1 MKWIK
6 EPLLHF
12 LLLGGLLFF
21 MYDMNSDNTVSTKS
35 IVISKAE
42 IKHLK
47 SLWTKTRQ
55 RVPTQSELQVLIE
68 HEIREKIMYKEALAL
83 GLDQGDS
90 FVRRRLA
97 QKMEFFSSD
106 LADLAKPSEE
116 ELLQYMSTNKE
127 MFKSPGKISFMQVY
141 IDPTKHELQT
151 YAQTLLETLK
161 SKGNEADISTLTD
174 SRMFKQIYTGE
185 SEYSLKK
192 KFGETFVKELFAL
205 PVQTWQGPITSGYG
219 EHLIFIDSV
228 TPSQQEPLNL
238 VRDKVVMEYKAQK
251 RKEMDK
257 VFYGNLR
264 KSYDVTVESDQAERN
279 QADTQGISQ

>member
-1 MKWIK
+1 MKWLK

-12 LLLGGLLFF
+12 LLIGCVFF
-21 MYDMNSDNTVSTKS
+21 FIYDMKNGPTVNTKS

-42 IKHLK
+42 IEHLK
-47 SLWTKTRQ
+47 VLWTKTRQ
-55 RVPTQSELQVLIE
+55 RVPTQSELQMLID
-68 HEIREKIMYKEALAL
+68 HEIREKIMYREALAL

-106 LADLAKPSEE
+106 IADLAKPSEE
-116 ELLQYMSTNKE
+116 ELLQYMSAHKE
-127 MFKSPGKISFMQVY
+127 MFKSPGKINFTQIY
-141 IDPTKHELQT
+141 IDPSKHKLQT
-151 YAQTLLETLK
+151 YSQTLLDTLG
-161 SKGNEADISTLTD
+161 SKKNEVDITVLTELADSN
-174 SRMFKQIYTGE
+174 MFKQSYTGE

-192 KFGETFVKELFAL
+192 VFGEVFVKELFAL
-205 PVQTWQGPITSGYG
+205 PVQTWQGPILSSYG
-219 EHLIFIDSV
+219 EHLIFIHSV
-228 TPSQQEPLNL
+228 TRSQQEPLNL

-264 KSYDVTVESDQAERN
+264 KSYDVTVESDHVES
-279 QADTQGISQ
+279 QGMSQ

>member
-1 MKWIK
+1 MKWLK

-12 LLLGGLLFF
+12 LLIGAVFFF
-21 MYDMNSDNTVSTKS
+21 MYDMKNGPTVNTKS

-42 IKHLK
+42 IEHLK
-47 SLWTKTRQ
+47 RLWTKTRQ
-55 RVPTQSELQVLIE
+55 RVPTQSELQVLID
-68 HEIREKIMYKEALAL
+68 HEIREKIMYQEALAL

-106 LADLAKPSEE
+106 IADLAKPSEE
-116 ELLQYMSTNKE
+116 ELLQYMSAHKE
-127 MFKSPGKISFMQVY
+127 MFRSPGKINFAQIY
-141 IDPTKHELQT
+141 IDPSKHKLQT
-151 YAQTLLETLK
+151 YSQTLLDTLG
-161 SKGNEADISTLTD
+161 SKKNEVDITLLTELADSN
-174 SRMFKQIYTGE
+174 MFKQSYAGE

-192 KFGETFVKELFAL
+192 VFGEIFVKELFAL
-205 PVQTWQGPITSGYG
+205 PVQTWQGPILSSYG
-219 EHLIFIDSV
+219 EHLIFIHSV
-228 TPSQQEPLNL
+228 TRSQQEPLNL

-264 KSYDVTVESDQAERN
+264 KSYDVTVESDHVES
-279 QADTQGISQ
+279 QGMSQ

>member
-12 LLLGGLLFF
+12 LLLGGILFF
-21 MYDMNSDNTVSTKS
+21 IYDINNDNTVNTKS

-42 IKHLK
+42 IEHLK

-55 RVPTQSELQVLIE
+55 RVPTQSELQALID
-68 HEIREKIMYKEALAL
+68 HEIREKIMYQEALAL

-106 LADLAKPSEE
+106 LADLANPSEE
-116 ELLQYMSTNKE
+116 ELLQYMSAHKE
-127 MFKSPGKISFMQVY
+127 MFKSPGQINFMQVY
-141 IDPTKHELQT
+141 IDPTKHKLQT
-151 YAQTLLETLK
+151 YAQTLLETLRLK
-161 SKGNEADISTLTD
+161 DNEVDISTLTD
-174 SRMFKQIYTGE
+174 SYMFKQAYAGE

-192 KFGETFVKELFAL
+192 VFGETFVKELFAL

-219 EHLIFIDSV
+219 EHLIYITSL
-228 TPSQQEPLNL
+228 TPSRQEPLSL

-264 KSYDVTVESDQAERN
+264 KSYDVIVESDQIN
-279 QADTQGISQ
+279 NQGISQ

>member
-1 MKWIK
+1 VKWLK

-12 LLLGGLLFF
+12 LLIGGVLFF
-21 MYDMNSDNTVSTKS
+21 MYDMKNGPMVNTKS

-42 IKHLK
+42 IEHLK

-55 RVPTQSELQVLIE
+55 RVPTQSELQVLID
-68 HEIREKIMYKEALAL
+68 HEIREKIMYQEALAL

-106 LADLAKPSEE
+106 IADLAKPSEE
-116 ELLQYMSTNKE
+116 ELLQYMSAHKE
-127 MFKSPGKISFMQVY
+127 MFRSPGKINFAQIY
-141 IDPTKHELQT
+141 IDPSKHKLQT
-151 YAQTLLETLK
+151 YSQTLLDTLR
-161 SKGNEADISTLTD
+161 SKKNEVDIGVLTD
-174 SRMFKQIYTGE
+174 SNMFKQSYAGE

-192 KFGETFVKELFAL
+192 VFGEIFVKELFAL
-205 PVQTWQGPITSGYG
+205 PVQTWQGPILSSYG
-219 EHLIFIDSV
+219 EHLIFIHSV
-228 TPSQQEPLNL
+228 TRSRQEPLNL

-264 KSYDVTVESDQAERN
+264 KSYDVTVEGDYVDN
-279 QADTQGISQ
+279 QGMSQ

>member
-12 LLLGGLLFF
+12 LLLGGILFF
-21 MYDMNSDNTVSTKS
+21 IYNIKNENTQNTKS
-35 IVISKAE
+35 IVISNAE
-42 IKHLK
+42 IEHLK

-55 RVPTQSELQVLIE
+55 RVPTQGELQALID
-68 HEIREKIMYKEALAL
+68 HEIREKIMYQEALAL

-106 LADLAKPSEE
+106 IAELADPSEE
-116 ELLQYMSTNKE
+116 ELLQYMLTHKE
-127 MFKSPGKISFMQVY
+127 MFKSPGKISFTQIY
-141 IDPTKHELQT
+141 IDPTKHKQKT
-151 YAQTLLETLK
+151 YTKTLLKTLQDK
-161 SKGNEADISTLTD
+161 DKEVDTSSLTD
-174 SRMFKQIYTGE
+174 SNMFRQAYTME

-192 KFGETFVKELFAL
+192 VFGKSFVKELFAL
-205 PVQTWQGPITSGYG
+205 PVQTWQGPITSEYG
-219 EHLIFIDSV
+219 DHLVYITSL
-228 TPSQQEPLNL
+228 TPSRQEPLS
-238 VRDKVVMEYKAQK
+238 VVHDKVVMEYKAQK

-264 KSYDVTVESDQAERN
+264 KGYEITVESDRVNN
-279 QADTQGISQ
+279 Q

>member
-1 MKWIK
+1 VKWLK

-12 LLLGGLLFF
+12 LLIGAVFFF
-21 MYDMNSDNTVSTKS
+21 MYDMKNGPMVNTKS
-35 IVISKAE
+35 VVISKAE
-42 IKHLK
+42 IEHLK

-55 RVPTQSELQVLIE
+55 RVPTQSEIQVLID
-68 HEIREKIMYKEALAL
+68 HEIREKIMYQEALAL

-106 LADLAKPSEE
+106 IADLAKPSEE
-116 ELLQYMSTNKE
+116 ELLQYMSAHKE
-127 MFKSPGKISFMQVY
+127 MFRSPGKINFTQIY
-141 IDPTKHELQT
+141 INPSKHKLQT
-151 YAQTLLETLK
+151 YSQTLLDTLR
-161 SKGNEADISTLTD
+161 SKKNEVDIGALTD
-174 SRMFKQIYTGE
+174 SNMFKQSYAGE

-192 KFGETFVKELFAL
+192 VFGEIFVKELFAL
-205 PVQTWQGPITSGYG
+205 PVQTWQGPILSSYG
-219 EHLIFIDSV
+219 EHLIFIHSV
-228 TPSQQEPLNL
+228 TRSQQEPLNL

-264 KSYDVTVESDQAERN
+264 KSYDVTVESDHL
-279 QADTQGISQ
+279 DSQGMSQ